1 MDTEAHRILKRARDD
16 LVEGFR
22 LGLMGIGPRV
32 EDDLAHGMTEDQER
46 LIDGIIWQLWDVM
59 ENDPNAPDCQECGTL
74 LPRNVHERGA
84 IMGRPKRFC
93 SDACRQRNAYYAD
106 TASQ

>member
-22 LGLMGIGPRV
+22 LGLIGIGPRTG
-32 EDDLAHGMTEDQER
+32 EGLAHGMTEEQES

-59 ENDPNAPDCQECGTL
+59 DNDPSPPDCQECAT
-74 LPRNVHERGA
+74 PIEQPA
-84 IMGRPKRFC
+84 TGRPRRFC
-93 SDACRQRNAYYAD
+93 SDACRQRNAYYAKG
-106 TASQ
+106 

>member
-1 MDTEAHRILKRARDD
+1 MDTEAHRILKRARDG

-22 LGLMGIGPRV
+22 LGLMGIGPRTG
-32 EDDLAHGMTEDQER
+32 EELAHEMTEEQES

-59 ENDPNAPDCQECGTL
+59 ENDPYPPDCQECATL
-74 LPRNVHERGA
+74 LPRGVLERGA

-93 SDACRQRNAYYAD
+93 SDACRQRNAYYAKG
-106 TASQ
+106 